1 MVRDIHQS
9 QAKVSKANGS
19 VNIFWYYM
27 GGIVSSLFACLMGG
41 LPMQV
46 KLIDIY
52 GRATVSIMNI
62 YIILNTIK
70 MGLLNVWI

>member
-1 MVRDIHQS
+1 
-9 QAKVSKANGS
+9 
-19 VNIFWYYM
+19 M

-41 LPMQV
+41 LPMLV
-46 KLIDIY
+46 NLIDIY
-52 GRATVSIMNI
+52 GKATVSVINI